1 MKIFGSEQKKV
12 LKFIISG
19 RNPSKVAQNT
29 VIRKGAMSTRP
40 SFLKTTRVTT
50 RPGAQTPTS
59 AIRPLV
65 VLKNKITITL
75 LLHIIMKMIFLT
87 THQSDILV
95 QIMSPDII
103 RLQIPLRLKTP
114 MLVQLNKRQVIIDQ
128 IRLILVQSPKWSDSI
143 YENSSKKIRTTAF
156 RCFKV
161 ENFPKQSS

>member
-1 MKIFGSEQKKV
+1 MKIFGLGQKKF
-12 LKFIISG
+12 LKYIILG
-19 RNPSKVAQNT
+19 QNPSKAAQST
-29 VIRKGAMSTRP
+29 VTRKGATSTRL

-65 VLKNKITITL
+65 VLKNRITITL

-87 THQSDILV
+87 MHQSDILV

-114 MLVQLNKRQVIIDQ
+114 MLV
-128 IRLILVQSPKWSDSI
+128 
-143 YENSSKKIRTTAF
+143 
-156 RCFKV
+156 
-161 ENFPKQSS
+161 